1 MQLPS
6 VRCLAGVIAGLSL
19 ALSLGCGGGSEHTA
33 SGDGEAATTAEGGGQ
48 LDPRLD
54 GTWVVTEWTTHK
66 GDFPG
71 GRGRRFIFDGAS
83 LTKHNEDGSDETQF
97 RLIPAGEGD
106 DRGFAMRSEL
116 DFDEDGEPDM
126 VFVRHAL
133 YRVDDEKLQIS
144 QGTINAQIDLS
155 DPSSS
160 SPQESSL
167 PTSWEATP
175 DNDIVILERA
185 DAAS

>member
-1 MQLPS
+1 MQWLS
-6 VRCLAGVIAGLSL
+6 LRHTIGVMATLIL
-19 ALSLGCGGGSEHTA
+19 ALSIGCGGRSERAA
-33 SGDGEAATTAEGGGQ
+33 SGDGTAVEDGAAP
-48 LDPRLD
+48 LDPALD

-83 LTKHNEDGSDETQF
+83 LTKHNEDGSDETHF

-116 DFDEDGEPDM
+116 DFDEDGEADM

-133 YRVDDEKLQIS
+133 YRVANDELQIS

-167 PTSWEATP
+167 PTSWDATP
-175 DNDIVILERA
+175 DNDIVLLQRA
-185 DAAS
+185 EDAS